1 MNILEKFNVLDTQER
16 IRSDFAKGFDTR
28 VEQVDQTYEIDD
40 PWSQVYEYRTLLKVR
55 FTANSADYD
64 RALDNAKMQTQSYI
78 YNDVLVALCKIQ
90 TCVYN
95 GDARSTLE
103 EINKIRTLIMEID

>member
-16 IRSDFAKGFDTR
+16 IRSDFAKGFDT
-28 VEQVDQTYEIDD
+28 QVSTYASDEYSI
-40 PWSQVYEYRTLLKVR
+40 PLNTVYEYRTLLRVR

-64 RALDNAKMQTQSYI
+64 RALDNAKRQTQSYI